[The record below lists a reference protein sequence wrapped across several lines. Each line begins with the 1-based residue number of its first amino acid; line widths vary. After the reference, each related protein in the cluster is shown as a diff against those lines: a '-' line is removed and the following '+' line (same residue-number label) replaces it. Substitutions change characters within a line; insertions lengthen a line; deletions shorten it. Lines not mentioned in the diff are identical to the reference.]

1 MYGINPQD
9 LECQRVGKVSAT
21 VAVTFL
27 PLRVHP
33 TYDVCVVTYQKL
45 VQISVKLN
53 PDETELNF
61 TDSETPYRT

>member
-1 MYGINPQD
+1 MCGINTQN
-9 LECQRVGKVSAT
+9 LECQRVGEVSAT
-21 VAVTFL
+21 LAVTFL
-27 PLRVHP
+27 PLCVYP

-53 PDETELNF
+53 PDETELRF